1 MTLCSISMIHYFS
14 TLWLILEVLLILELV
29 RHHLFKL
36 FLLTLIQI
44 DEWVNHQI
52 FQAYI
57 NRAYVFGKMEMFRE
71 AVADY
76 TTVSLLPLLIPISYF
91 IYVFH
96 GIIVVALFS
105 MSVST
110 CQSVFPSTSQD
121 SLSLSLSLYL
131 SLSQTHTFSFSS
143 PLSFSMYLTIYHYRL
158 R

>member
-1 MTLCSISMIHYFS
+1 
-14 TLWLILEVLLILELV
+14 
-29 RHHLFKL
+29 
-36 FLLTLIQI
+36 
-44 DEWVNHQI
+44 
-52 FQAYI
+52 
-57 NRAYVFGKMEMFRE
+57 MEMFRE

-91 IYVFH
+91 VYVFH

-131 SLSQTHTFSFSS
+131 SLSQTHTFSFPSS
-143 PLSFSMYLTIYHYRL
+143 LSFSMYLTIYHSPFALGNLIGSRQHSRL
-158 R
+158 SQQRHFSGQAWKF